1 MLSRERQVRGG
12 FWSAKAREGLI
23 LLRRQRQSISQFDIM
38 ANHVLKHLFTGFVRL
53 HVLYHAGKQPV
64 CGVELMEEL
73 RHHGY
78 KIGPGTLYPVL
89 HKLEEAGLLRG
100 KDEVV
105 GGKRRKN
112 FRTTAR
118 GRKLLAEAREK
129 LAELASEI
137 VEERDAMAERKR
149 RMPRGSKAIGEIEV

>member
-1 MLSRERQVRGG
+1 
-12 FWSAKAREGLI
+12 
-23 LLRRQRQSISQFDIM
+23 M
-38 ANHVLKHLFTGFVRL
+38 ASSVLKHLFTGFVRL
-53 HVLYHAGKQPV
+53 HILYHADKQPV

-73 RHHGY
+73 QHHGY

-89 HKLEEAGLLRG
+89 HGLEESGFVKA

-129 LAELASEI
+129 LVELASEI
-137 VEERDAMAERKR
+137 VDDKDAMAERKKGR
-149 RMPRGSKAIGEIEV
+149 KEEGKVIGFIEI